1 MVLPPSL
8 ASPAPAASCSPFLSC
23 HPIHFP
29 AGNRLREPVP
39 TGASDPCL
47 RTPRGFSAALS
58 RVGSTEQALRVHLAT
73 KARVVQRR
81 GSAVPAAR
89 HGARRAPASA
99 VGTRLASFC
108 SPGLPQTP
116 ATTTRPW
123 DCALGV
129 SFRAGRGLA
138 LPSGYSHHVSSLD
151 PSFAFSGGELRAIE
165 VAAQNP
171 RLPPAHSMGPE
182 ACFSQ
187 TGPAALVGPQK
198 LPGLAPGVGPVIKWA
213 PDSRLERRETSCHL
227 ATLPYP
233 ASAGSRPCPA
243 PVVSSPR
250 PHGAARGRTGA
261 GRGGCCGQ
269 GPFPRLAELGFEP
282 RGSPNE
288 LHMQRMGRG
297 WRGAQEGIG
306 NMCFGGRRGRGE
318 RKGGKKGQRR
328 QEEGKTLPTEVLG
341 CHPPLP
347 ARLAARLPGPCRRPR
362 ASSLL
367 GGGGWGAVEIFL
379 EGPRFSFR
387 RKSPKPW
394 PCLAEAGSHWGQVRG
409 QAGPRARGG
418 PTAAAPAVGC
428 SSEPARLPL
437 PQPVLIPAFAH
448 RLMGGQGGQ
457 ACGLPTPTV
466 RWGPCTGIQIGLAA
480 GSLI

>member
-1 MVLPPSL
+1 M
-8 ASPAPAASCSPFLSC
+8 
-23 HPIHFP
+23 
-29 AGNRLREPVP
+29 
-39 TGASDPCL
+39 
-47 RTPRGFSAALS
+47 
-58 RVGSTEQALRVHLAT
+58 
-73 KARVVQRR
+73 VQRR

-138 LPSGYSHHVSSLD
+138 LPSGYSHHVSSPD

-306 NMCFGGRRGRGE
+306 NMCFGSQPVDAKWATGAKR
-318 RKGGKKGQRR
+318 
-328 QEEGKTLPTEVLG
+328 
-341 CHPPLP
+341 P
-347 ARLAARLPGPCRRPR
+347 ARNVVQRACGRPSGGFLPHQDLGAGGRCSQPEHGSLPIPPTLLVPGLPGYFWL
-362 ASSLL
+362 SQKKTN
-367 GGGGWGAVEIFL
+367 F
-379 EGPRFSFR
+379 
-387 RKSPKPW
+387 
-394 PCLAEAGSHWGQVRG
+394 H
-409 QAGPRARGG
+409 
-418 PTAAAPAVGC
+418 
-428 SSEPARLPL
+428 PL
-437 PQPVLIPAFAH
+437 
-448 RLMGGQGGQ
+448 M
-457 ACGLPTPTV
+457 
-466 RWGPCTGIQIGLAA
+466 
-480 GSLI
+480 

>member
-123 DCALGV
+123 DCALGL

-250 PHGAARGRTGA
+250 PHGAARGPDGEAAADRGPSHAWLSWVSSPEGLLMSCTCSGWEGA
-261 GRGGCCGQ
+261 GEGPKRGLETCVLEEEGGGGRGREGKRGRGG
-269 GPFPRLAELGFEP
+269 R
-282 RGSPNE
+282 
-288 LHMQRMGRG
+288 
-297 WRGAQEGIG
+297 
-306 NMCFGGRRGRGE
+306 RRGRLYPQKSWGATPLSLQ
-318 RKGGKKGQRR
+318 GWPPGSQAPA
-328 QEEGKTLPTEVLG
+328 EG
-341 CHPPLP
+341 
-347 ARLAARLPGPCRRPR
+347 PGPAVCWVVVVGGRWRYSWRAHASPSGEKAPSLGPAWRR
-362 ASSLL
+362 L
-367 GGGGWGAVEIFL
+367 GATGGRCVGRRVHGL
-379 EGPRFSFR
+379 EGAPPQRLRQWDAHQSQ
-387 RKSPKPW
+387 PGC
-394 PCLAEAGSHWGQVRG
+394 PCPSQ
-409 QAGPRARGG
+409 
-418 PTAAAPAVGC
+418 
-428 SSEPARLPL
+428 S
-437 PQPVLIPAFAH
+437 
-448 RLMGGQGGQ
+448 
-457 ACGLPTPTV
+457 
-466 RWGPCTGIQIGLAA
+466 
-480 GSLI
+480 